1 MKTFSDIRVR
11 VAMKLASFKQLQ
23 SELSHLSL
31 AWQNYLGRGIL
42 HNVRLRGFFISSGVG
57 LSAVVLAWVWQFFV
71 RNVAVYAQGESVANS
86 SVSVSL
92 LGAFPSWLMGGSII
106 SIMVGF
112 ARRKYNF
119 FKRCFDIIVAGTGLV
134 VFCPLFLIIWFLV
147 KIDSDGPVFF
157 RQMRLGKDG
166 ALFEIW
172 KFRTMRNN
180 AEFETGPVWTQD
192 GDPRVTRI
200 GEFLRKSHLDE
211 LPQLINILRGDMS
224 LIGPRPERPEFMQA
238 ICAQIPH
245 FRKRLDVRPGITGL
259 AQTRY
264 HYGASLKDAA
274 RKLRYDT
281 LYIKKQCWLLDF
293 QIIFWTIGR
302 VLTGE
307 GAR

>member
-1 MKTFSDIRVR
+1 MKTISL
-11 VAMKLASFKQLQ
+11 KPLQ
-23 SELSHLSL
+23 NEFSHLFS
-31 AWQNYLGRGIL
+31 AWRHYLVNDIVR
-42 HNVRLRGFFISSGVG
+42 NKRLREFLISSGIG
-57 LSAVVLAWVWQFFV
+57 LSAMLIAGGLQFFIK
-71 RNVAVYAQGESVANS
+71 NTAAYAQGESAAGS
-86 SVSVSL
+86 SVFFT
-92 LGAFPSWLMGGSII
+92 GAFPSWLMGGSIV
-106 SIMVGF
+106 SIVVGF

-119 FKRCFDIIVAGTGLV
+119 FKRCCDIIIAGGSLV
-134 VFCPLFLIIWFLV
+134 ILFPLFLIIWFLV

-157 RQMRLGKDG
+157 KQVRLGKDG

-180 AEFETGPVWTQD
+180 AELETGPVWTQD

-238 ICAQIPH
+238 ICTHIPH
-245 FRKRLDVRPGITGL
+245 FSRRLDVRPGITGL

-281 LYIKKQCWLLDF
+281 LYIKRRCWLLDF
-293 QIIFWTIGR
+293 QIILWTIGR